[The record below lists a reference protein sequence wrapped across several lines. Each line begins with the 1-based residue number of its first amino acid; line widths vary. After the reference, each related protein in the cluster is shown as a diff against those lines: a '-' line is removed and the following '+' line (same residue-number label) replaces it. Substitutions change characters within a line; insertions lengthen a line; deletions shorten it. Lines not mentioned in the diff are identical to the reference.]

1 MSVVNKPGILA
12 TLSKVFRDFGINILS
27 TAFSSR
33 VKIGE
38 IAAGFIVADFMDLKV
53 NPDNI
58 KKELEKLGD
67 VKKVVMVTVHP
78 ICGFM

>member
-1 MSVVNKPGILA
+1 
-12 TLSKVFRDFGINILS
+12 
-27 TAFSSR
+27 
-33 VKIGE
+33 
-38 IAAGFIVADFMDLKV
+38 MDLKV